1 MDLSDQERH
10 MSRRTLRHRA
20 ALTALIAGAA
30 LALAPS
36 ALATF
41 PGDNGLI
48 AFSRDG
54 DIWTIHPDGTGEK
67 RLTGGA
73 EHNDFA
79 PEWSADGQEI
89 FFARQGSEEPHI
101 YRMKADGSGITHI
114 TAGQDPQLSPD
125 GMRLAFSDGTNFWVA
140 KRDGSDRRLVIADD
154 NLLRVDD
161 WGPTH
166 DQILHTFRDGD
177 ALFAGRSPAG
187 AISYWGFLH
196 DEELHFSNAEP
207 SWSPSGTR
215 IAFSTYA
222 DGISAV
228 CFGEAVCDHP
238 TVGIRLMDLGGG
250 GLRTVHQ
257 GFGRQPVWSPD
268 ETAIAFVDRADAT
281 IRIIGSDGTGQRT
294 LVKGSDPDWQP
305 VKRVEIPWDPPAPP
319 EPETRTVTVTVHAP
333 PPPPVVVEKVV
344 TRVVT
349 TAGKVCPIPK
359 GKRKL
364 TLTIRAKRTIKKGAS
379 VKVWLDVS
387 SGRVNVPKGRPV
399 RVTAR

>member
-1 MDLSDQERH
+1 MP
-10 MSRRTLRHRA
+10 RRTLRRGAALA
-20 ALTALIAGAA
+20 ALTAGAA

-67 RLTGGA
+67 RLTSGA

-79 PEWSADGQEI
+79 PEWSADGHEI
-89 FFARQGSEEPHI
+89 FFTRQGAEEPHI
-101 YRMKADGSGITHI
+101 YRMNADGSGTTHV
-114 TAGQDPQLSPD
+114 TAGEGPQISPD
-125 GMRLAFSDGTNFWVA
+125 GMRLAFSTGTDFWVA
-140 KRDGSDRRLVIADD
+140 RRDGSDRRLVIADD

-187 AISYWGFLH
+187 AISYWSFLH
-196 DEELHFSNAEP
+196 DEALHFSNAEP

-215 IAFSTYA
+215 IAFSTYVE
-222 DGISAV
+222 GISAI
-228 CFGEAVCDHP
+228 CFGEPVCDHP

-257 GFGRQPVWSPD
+257 GSGRQPVWSPD
-268 ETAIAFVDRADAT
+268 GTAIAFVDGLRSDP
-281 IRIIGSDGTGQRT
+281 IMRVIGADGTGLQT
-294 LVKGSDPDWQP
+294 LGKGSDPDWQP
-305 VKRVEIPWDPPAPP
+305 VEHVQIPPDPPVPP
-319 EPETRTVTVTVHAP
+319 EPEIKTVTVTVHVP
-333 PPPPVVVEKVV
+333 PPPPVVLEKVV
-344 TRVVT
+344 TKVVT
-349 TAGKVCPIPK
+349 IDGKVCPIPK
-359 GKRKL
+359 AKRRL
-364 TLTIRAKRTIKKGAS
+364 TLTIRTTRAIRRGAS
-379 VKVWLDVS
+379 VKVRLDVS
-387 SGRVNVPKGRPV
+387 SGRVKVDVPKGRPV